1 MTRST
6 TPAPSRS
13 VRDRPAD
20 AARAV
25 LVVDDE
31 VDVRETLSE
40 ILEIAGYDV
49 DSVATGA
56 EAIARL
62 ERRDYDAILSDL
74 RMPGMSGAE
83 LFRRLC
89 RDHAALSE
97 RFVLV
102 TGDRLVDDLQ
112 SFLAET
118 LVPVLAKPFTPADV
132 RRIVA
137 AVSGKPRRDA

>member
-1 MTRST
+1 M
-6 TPAPSRS
+6 
-13 VRDRPAD
+13 
-20 AARAV
+20 

-49 DSVATGA
+49 DSVASGT

-62 ERRDYDAILSDL
+62 ESRAYDAILSDL

-112 SFLAET
+112 SFLAES
-118 LVPVLAKPFTPADV
+118 LVPVLAKPFTPAEV

-137 AVSGKPRRDA
+137 AVSGKPRRES